1 MPIKLDIEVNDV
13 VLTGKFKNKRTVVKT
28 IGTDDLGQP
37 TINGKK
43 LLDMRIEKL
52 LPKEKQSKETREMN
66 ESNLE
71 GLLAGLLTEQ
81 VDLDLLEDFDEMIS
95 VAYRPYERKFIQL
108 IQKTLAGMK
117 KKLNVEIDD
126 IAHAHS
132 FYDRASESLAEDIWS
147 VFKEALIKR
156 NKND

>member
-1 MPIKLDIEVNDV
+1 MPIKLDIEIGDV

-81 VDLDLLEDFDEMIS
+81 VDPDLLEDFDEMIS

-108 IQKTLAGMK
+108 IQKTLTGMK

-126 IAHAHS
+126 IAHTHS
-132 FYDRASESLAEDIWS
+132 FYDRASESLAEDIWG
-147 VFKEALIKR
+147 VFKEALIEKQQ
-156 NKND
+156 K